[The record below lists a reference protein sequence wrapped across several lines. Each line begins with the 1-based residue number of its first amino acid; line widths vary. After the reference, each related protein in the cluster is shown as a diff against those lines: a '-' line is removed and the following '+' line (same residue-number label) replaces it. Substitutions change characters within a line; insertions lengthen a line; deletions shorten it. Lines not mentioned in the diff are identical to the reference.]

1 MEQSDAQ
8 RFLSQLQ
15 EATYLRLGID
25 PRAVAD
31 AAAAVLDGRFLD
43 AYVAA
48 TFGDLDEDEKEL
60 LLVSLREVSRDLD
73 VVPSRYEDPLRYQ
86 MIRKRAEQIESAAT
100 THGMELSDRPLLGT
114 LPTGQVNA
122 VTYLVPGSRD
132 HVVLFERELFTFALL
147 LSKAVCCTFPLEPSA
162 SGKTT
167 FATGPAPVRRRIEE
181 HPELIERFTEFV
193 LAYALTGR
201 PTLAKPYLPERA
213 HQHLALVLRTSLE
226 LFVLGHEYGHVLAR
240 HLSQVSRT
248 APSRAQLDD
257 VDALEYSWQ
266 QEYEA
271 DAIGCRLAHSAMKS
285 LGHDSAL
292 SFWGADSFFSG
303 MDVMDRATSLLLH
316 GDEERQT
323 LSSHPPSEL
332 RRERLRATL
341 PHIVMEKH
349 PEEHI
354 KPVQLGWTIQA
365 VIEELWVRSRPSVAN
380 AHKRGLRP
388 ARQWAS

>member
-15 EATYLRLGID
+15 RATYLRLGID
-25 PRAVAD
+25 PQVVAD
-31 AAAAVLDGRFLD
+31 AAAAVLHGPFLD

-48 TFGDLDEDEKEL
+48 TFGDLEEDEKERQ
-60 LLVSLREVSRDLD
+60 LVSLREAWRDPE
-73 VVPSRYEDPLRYQ
+73 VMPSRYEDPLRYR
-86 MIRKRAEQIESAAT
+86 MIRTRAEQIESAAT
-100 THGMELSDRPLLGT
+100 AHGMEISERPLLGT

-122 VTYLVPGSRD
+122 MTYLVPGSRY
-132 HVVLFERELFTFALL
+132 HVVVFERDLFTFALL
-147 LSKAVCCTFPLEPSA
+147 LSKAICCAFPVEPSVTER
-162 SGKTT
+162 TT
-167 FATGPAPVRRRIEE
+167 FVTSLGPVRQRIEE
-181 HPELIERFTEFV
+181 HPELVERFTELV

-201 PTLAKPYLPERA
+201 PTPATPYLPGRA

-226 LFVLGHEYGHVLAR
+226 LFILGHEYGHVLAG

-248 APSRAQLDD
+248 APSRARLDD
-257 VDALEYSWQ
+257 VGALEYSWR

-271 DAIGCRLAHSAMKS
+271 DAIGCRLAHSAMKG
-285 LGHDSAL
+285 LGYDSAL

-316 GDEERQT
+316 GDEERHT
-323 LSSHPPSEL
+323 LSSHPPSEQ
-332 RRERLRATL
+332 RRERLRAAV
-341 PHIVMEKH
+341 PQIVIERD

-354 KPVQLGWTIQA
+354 KPVQLGGTIQA
-365 VIEELWVRSRPSVAN
+365 VIEELWFRSRPSVMN

-388 ARQWAS
+388 ARQWTS